1 MPKYL
6 KHGRCAALIFDKT
19 RLRHKDLK
27 LNRLSL
33 PKSEYLIQFP
43 NYLQI
48 SKIKCITVKEYY
60 GKVKL
65 CISYEKDVKT
75 NKLNDNK
82 YLGIDI
88 GVDNI
93 VAITTD
99 NQTHASWIIKG
110 GNIKSIN
117 QFYNKELAK
126 YKSLLEKVN
135 NQKTSHRIDKLSIKR
150 YNMLDYEF
158 HCISKKI
165 INLCIKNNISNII
178 IGHNNGWK

>member
-1 MPKYL
+1 MP
-6 KHGRCAALIFDKT
+6 
-19 RLRHKDLK
+19 
-27 LNRLSL
+27 
-33 PKSEYLIQFP
+33 
-43 NYLQI
+43 I
-48 SKIKCITVKEYY
+48 SKIKCITVKEHY

-65 CISYEKDVKT
+65 CISYEKEITLNNTLKT
-75 NKLNDNK
+75 DK

-99 NQTHASWIIKG
+99 NQTNKSWIVKG

-117 QFYNKELAK
+117 QFYNKKLAK

-135 NQKTSHRIDKLSIKR
+135 SQKTSHTINKLSIKR

-165 INLCIKNNISNII
+165 INLCIENDIGNII
-178 IGHNNGWK
+178 IGHNDGWKQNCDMGRKNNQKFV